1 MAAATR
7 IGAEY
12 ARDSVTCNAG
22 IQVLP
27 PPPTISSACV
37 TGISN
42 AITISTLVNTATVT
56 IPTPTLVCQ
65 CELTGVPATY
75 HVCAGTNNFD
85 SCFANPPTGFTGPSR
100 YFITVSASQPFTPLF
115 TWSGGPGLPGLA
127 LLPQYGERG
136 NGASLE
142 MIRNRSSRRDGERGA
157 VLIEAAVAMLTVVFL
172 ILGGIQVGAALWAWH
187 TMLLAVGEAGRYAM
201 VYSSYSPNG
210 PPTCADTLANCAVT
224 NANQIWG
231 DTFGTVACTGTCTG
245 TPTTLTFTASYNV
258 NVLVTSITLR
268 RQMTVP
274 VI

>member
-1 MAAATR
+1 
-7 IGAEY
+7 
-12 ARDSVTCNAG
+12 
-22 IQVLP
+22 
-27 PPPTISSACV
+27 
-37 TGISN
+37 
-42 AITISTLVNTATVT
+42 
-56 IPTPTLVCQ
+56 
-65 CELTGVPATY
+65 
-75 HVCAGTNNFD
+75 
-85 SCFANPPTGFTGPSR
+85 
-100 YFITVSASQPFTPLF
+100 
-115 TWSGGPGLPGLA
+115 
-127 LLPQYGERG
+127 
-136 NGASLE
+136 